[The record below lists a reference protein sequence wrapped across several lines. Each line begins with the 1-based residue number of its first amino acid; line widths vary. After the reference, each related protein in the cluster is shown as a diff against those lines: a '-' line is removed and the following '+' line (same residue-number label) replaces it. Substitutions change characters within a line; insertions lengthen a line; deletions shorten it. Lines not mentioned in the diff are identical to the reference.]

1 MTKIKLCGM
10 TRDEDIIVCNRLKPD
25 YVGFVFW
32 SKSKRLVTK
41 EKAKHLKDL
50 LDKDIKSVGVFVD
63 EDINYVKELFNEGI
77 IDVIQLHGSEDE
89 DYISNLKN
97 SLKSPVIIK
106 SFKADTEDNINLS
119 LKSSADYIIYDPGK
133 GDGMMFNWDKIK
145 NVSRDYF
152 LAGGLDFENVGDAIK
167 LLHPYCVDVSSGIE
181 SDGLKDAEKMT
192 AFVESARK
200 ANI

>member
-10 TRDEDIIVCNRLKPD
+10 TRDEDILVCNRLKPD

-89 DYISNLKN
+89 DYISD
-97 SLKSPVIIK
+97 LKSSLNNPVIIK
-106 SFKADTEDNINLS
+106 SFKADTEENINLS

-133 GDGMMFNWDKIK
+133 GDGMQFNWDKIK

-152 LAGGLDFENVGDAIK
+152 LAGGLDSGNVGEAIK

-181 SDGLKDAEKMT
+181 SDGLKDADKMT
-192 AFVESARK
+192 SFAYSARK

>member
-10 TRDEDIIVCNRLKPD
+10 TRDEDILVCNRLKPD

-41 EKAKHLKDL
+41 EKAKHLKDM

-77 IDVIQLHGSEDE
+77 IDVIQLHGNEDE
-89 DYISNLKN
+89 DYITGLKN
-97 SLKSPVIIK
+97 SLNNPLIIK
-106 SFKADTEDNINLS
+106 SFKADTEEKINLS

-152 LAGGLDFENVGDAIK
+152 LAGGLDSGNVGEAIK

>member
-133 GDGMMFNWDKIK
+133 GDGMLFNWDKIK
-145 NVSRDYF
+145 SVSRDYF
-152 LAGGLDFENVGDAIK
+152 LAGGLDSGNVGEAIR

>member
-41 EKAKHLKDL
+41 EKAKNLKDL

-133 GDGMMFNWDKIK
+133 GDGMLFNWDKIK
-145 NVSRDYF
+145 KVSRDYF
-152 LAGGLDFENVGDAIK
+152 LAGGLDSGNVGEAVK

-181 SDGLKDAEKMT
+181 SDGLKDADKMT
-192 AFVESARK
+192 AFVESVRK

>member
-41 EKAKHLKDL
+41 EKAKNLKDL

-77 IDVIQLHGSEDE
+77 IDVIQLHGSEDK

-133 GDGMMFNWDKIK
+133 GDGMLFNWDKIK
-145 NVSRDYF
+145 KVSRDYF
-152 LAGGLDFENVGDAIK
+152 LAGGLDSGNVGEAVK

-181 SDGLKDAEKMT
+181 SDGLKDADKMT
-192 AFVESARK
+192 AFVESVRK

>member
-10 TRDEDIIVCNRLKPD
+10 TRDEDILVCNRLKPD

-41 EKAKHLKDL
+41 DKAKHLKDL

-89 DYISNLKN
+89 DYIAD
-97 SLKSPVIIK
+97 LKSSLNNPVIIK
-106 SFKADTEDNINLS
+106 SFKADTEENINLS

-133 GDGMMFNWDKIK
+133 GDGMQFNWDKIK

-152 LAGGLDFENVGDAIK
+152 LAGGLDSGNVGEAIK

-181 SDGLKDAEKMT
+181 SDGLKDADKMT
-192 AFVESARK
+192 AFANSARK

>member
-41 EKAKHLKDL
+41 EKAKHLKDM